1 MLNRASTE
9 IFKHVKY
16 FRAPDDRRPIAMFI
30 SGEFDE
36 FAKFPPF
43 MESEEEIR
51 HVREAYK
58 IGDPLR
64 ERTTKAH
71 ITDNSWPLQII
82 VLERNPGDTTLP
94 HYHIPTEALPNLPTR
109 HQVLICQSGKARVS
123 IFTRQGQ
130 PLGEVVM
137 RPNDVVLLLE
147 GHEVE
152 FLERGTRLIE
162 IKQGPFPGTDAD
174 DKVDLKVAAT

>member
-1 MLNRASTE
+1 MSNRKPAE
-9 IFKHVKY
+9 ALKHVKY
-16 FRAPDDRRPIAMFI
+16 FRAPDDRRPIAIFI
-30 SGEFDE
+30 GSEFDE
-36 FAKFPPF
+36 FDRFPPF

-58 IGDPLR
+58 IADPLL

-82 VLERNPGDTTLP
+82 VLERDPGGTTLP
-94 HYHIPTEALPNLPTR
+94 HYHIPTEILPELPTR
-109 HQVLICQSGKARVS
+109 HQVLVCQSGKARVGV
-123 IFTRQGQ
+123 FTRQGHS
-130 PLGEVVM
+130 LGEVIM
-137 RPNDVVLLLE
+137 GPNDVVLLLE

-152 FLERGTRLIE
+152 FLEPGTRLIE

-174 DKVDLKVAAT
+174 DKVDLKMAAT

>member
-1 MLNRASTE
+1 MSNRESAE
-9 IFKHVKY
+9 ALRHVKY
-16 FRAPDDRRPIAMFI
+16 FRAPDDRRPVAIFI
-30 SGEFDE
+30 GGEFDE
-36 FAKFPPF
+36 FDKFPPF

-58 IGDPLR
+58 IADPLL

-82 VLERNPGDTTLP
+82 VLERDPGGTTLP
-94 HYHIPTEALPNLPTR
+94 HYHIPTETLPELPTR
-109 HQVLICQSGKARVS
+109 HQVLVCQSGKARVGV
-123 IFTRQGQ
+123 FTRQGHS
-130 PLGEVVM
+130 LGEVIM